1 MFVGINDILSFVE
14 SNALSCPRTPL
25 VSIISVEDVEEYK
38 KNLGNLL
45 LQCTDSKCLSF
56 SFYYCEETP

>member
-25 VSIISVEDVEEYK
+25 VSIISVEDVQEDI
-38 KNLGNLL
+38 L
-45 LQCTDSKCLSF
+45 LQCTDGKCLSF
-56 SFYYCEETP
+56 SLYCCEETP